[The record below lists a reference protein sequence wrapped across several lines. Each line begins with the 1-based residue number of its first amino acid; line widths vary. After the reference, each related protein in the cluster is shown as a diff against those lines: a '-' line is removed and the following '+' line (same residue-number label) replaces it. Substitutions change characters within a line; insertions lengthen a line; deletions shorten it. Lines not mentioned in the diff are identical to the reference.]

1 MKTLPDGL
9 AESKERRR
17 GAAVLC
23 LKIAASIWL
32 KAQNMIA
39 AVVGGEPDISGGVLN
54 GLKHKLSRK
63 LTRLAKLRR

>member
-17 GAAVLC
+17 GAAALC

-32 KAQNMIA
+32 KAQIVPSLLTMRIGRDKCA
-39 AVVGGEPDISGGVLN
+39 RDVLIQLTQVDI
-54 GLKHKLSRK
+54 
-63 LTRLAKLRR
+63 

>member
-1 MKTLPDGL
+1 
-9 AESKERRR
+9 
-17 GAAVLC
+17 
-23 LKIAASIWL
+23 
-32 KAQNMIA
+32 MIA